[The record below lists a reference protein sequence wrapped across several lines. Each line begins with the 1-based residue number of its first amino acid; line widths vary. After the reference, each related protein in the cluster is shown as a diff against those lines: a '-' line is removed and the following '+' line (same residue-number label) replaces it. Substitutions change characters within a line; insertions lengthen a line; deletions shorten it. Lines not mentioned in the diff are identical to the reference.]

1 MAAVLSA
8 VILGWMH
15 GWLGRRAVR
24 YAVGRI
30 IESDEAVLPKK
41 MQNRVNLIEFLI
53 LVGCLYEPVEGRE
66 CDEDKLQI
74 LTSCALDL

>member
-30 IESDEAVLPKK
+30 IESDEAVLPKRNAESCK
-41 MQNRVNLIEFLI
+41 PNIISYF
-53 LVGCLYEPVEGRE
+53 GR
-66 CDEDKLQI
+66 LFV
-74 LTSCALDL
+74 